1 MKGQLS
7 VTAKPFRQRPPSIAS
22 FVAFWQQLR
31 DGASRCAT
39 DATHEVARRISR
51 YERPAVAN
59 AQPRR
64 TSSRSHPPTIPISPP
79 DSKHKSA
86 MSAMLQDPQRSRS
99 SPTDSRVRKPIPT
112 ILHDGSILLD
122 RPILLERYS
131 IAHLHTS
138 RCASAHAMCVIVHT
152 TTKSECASG
161 APT

>member
-7 VTAKPFRQRPPSIAS
+7 VTAKAVQATPAIDCLFCRVLA
-22 FVAFWQQLR
+22 ALR

-39 DATHEVARRISR
+39 DATHEVARRAR
-51 YERPAVAN
+51 RCQRPPVAN

-138 RCASAHAMCVIVHT
+138 RCARPGGRSQT
-152 TTKSECASG
+152 
-161 APT
+161 

>member
-1 MKGQLS
+1 MCVRGAYTGAATERSHRPEATNTDRSRLDNR
-7 VTAKPFRQRPPSIAS
+7 TAACNGSAAKAAPSIAS
-22 FVAFWQQLR
+22 FVAFWQLLR
-31 DGASRCAT
+31 DGASRCTT
-39 DATHEVARRISR
+39 DATHQTRRRLRR
-51 YERPAVAN
+51 YERLAVAN

-99 SPTDSRVRKPIPT
+99 SPADSRVRKPIPT

-131 IAHLHTS
+131 IAHLHT
-138 RCASAHAMCVIVHT
+138 
-152 TTKSECASG
+152 
-161 APT
+161 